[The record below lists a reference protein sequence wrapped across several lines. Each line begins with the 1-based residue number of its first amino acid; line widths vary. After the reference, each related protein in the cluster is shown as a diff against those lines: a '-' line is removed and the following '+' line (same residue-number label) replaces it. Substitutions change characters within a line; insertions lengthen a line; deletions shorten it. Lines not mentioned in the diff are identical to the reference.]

1 MIIRL
6 GSDVEELREEVVKLN
21 QTVASLRHELAIA
34 LGGSLP
40 ASPLR
45 TAGLSNALECLLHF
59 LADSPVHPEMQLPI
73 VDAISFIWHCKK
85 AGLAGN
91 VLPSKP
97 LKPHHT
103 RADMAHFY
111 GGELMHDDGP
121 IAAHQASNTEAFMLS
136 IPFLVGQARLQGRR
150 VRTRVV
156 GNTYSTVDHASGR
169 NENKNSYTPG
179 LCGGRHV
186 TASHPGPD
194 TPKHAQLSLP
204 GSHGNVM
211 CSHDESNLPH
221 ANTWYTVCRQY
232 SCPAAT
238 PRVTL
243 ASRLAHA
250 IVPSLT
256 RGDFVMPSLRQCK
269 EWGHTTGVYPRRDL
283 RATFASNVAHYH
295 AMKGVFTGFA
305 MGRTTPAMNR
315 ALVFHADGSTFNSVS
330 HFPVV
335 LKYEM
340 PTDGS
345 DPFAGID
352 EDEGDISGI
361 IQFWQSII
369 NELQA
374 AGGWF
379 M

>member
-91 VLPSKP
+91 ILPSKP

-103 RADMAHFY
+103 REDMAHFY

-121 IAAHQASNTEAFMLS
+121 IA
-136 IPFLVGQARLQGRR
+136 
-150 VRTRVV
+150 
-156 GNTYSTVDHASGR
+156 
-169 NENKNSYTPG
+169 
-179 LCGGRHV
+179 
-186 TASHPGPD
+186 
-194 TPKHAQLSLP
+194 
-204 GSHGNVM
+204 
-211 CSHDESNLPH
+211 
-221 ANTWYTVCRQY
+221 
-232 SCPAAT
+232 
-238 PRVTL
+238 
-243 ASRLAHA
+243 
-250 IVPSLT
+250 
-256 RGDFVMPSLRQCK
+256 GDFVMPSLRQCK

-315 ALVFHADGSTFNSVS
+315 ALEFHAEGSTFNSVS